1 VFCLSRAA
9 VNPGLNAAADTPIVL
24 TRRANFGT
32 PNNDGSPLDGTNARR
47 FQIAAR
53 FRFWLAGN
61 FADKI
66 RAGQQTALI
75 LFL

>member
-1 VFCLSRAA
+1 VRFYDEPHDIKIGERAA
-9 VNPGLNAAADTPIVL
+9 IELIAESFNLFN
-24 TRRANFGT
+24 RSNF
-32 PNNDGSPLDGTNARR
+32 NSPPDGTNARR